1 MSAEQQRYKKIHR
14 EAVILAEAKKVLGFP
29 VTQSAASPVAHTA
42 ASVSGAEAR
51 AAVTALTTP
60 EADAAAREIY
70 ETYGLS
76 MTAVNAYLLRY
87 LRSKHLSVDDA
98 LAKLRRRRVFE
109 RTLPTISV
117 TPTTVA
123 ALRSGALHLLGN
135 DLEGRPILYV
145 NMSAFTLPTLE
156 LDEAQRLL
164 VILLEFMQAQCLLKN
179 NEDDAEA
186 RQQRAAAAASG
197 KPAGAQTVQEAEK
210 EATCHLQQFTLL
222 INEEGA
228 PWGTHES
235 FLRNSGTFFS
245 MFPKY
250 YPMMLGTV
258 LVLGASFEIRMAIK
272 ACVGNSPD
280 DVRDAVRMIDRPDL
294 ARFMHPHTIPVELGG
309 QKQVAGSA
317 MNFSEAVLRHWFTLT
332 SQMEDENAFSPSSAT
347 SVVGAAAGA
356 GAGGRGN
363 NNNNNNT
370 ATTSGDEGVKST
382 GNSDEERERR
392 THYQR
397 PLYVPPPPLG
407 TTQQLIS
414 RQRQVIELQ
423 HLSGVVTGVLAG
435 AASQKARKGEHRDGS
450 QKASDGAAKGK
461 GGGDGG
467 SRSPALPAG
476 GDASSVTSPLGTRKD
491 RKANAAAAAGGGR
504 SRGDEPTDDGV
515 CSELSGLDEDNEE
528 DDAQSGCGIESSGS
542 PFSNGGATSY
552 QMFTAASVSAASE
565 GETDFNATATTPTN
579 QNAAGVDHDAAAA
592 KYRPDGAVTPE
603 EASRYSA
610 NPDAAIAALRRERQ
624 RREQA
629 EQALLF
635 RDLGV
640 TLDLHNASTIEKEL
654 AALHQD
660 LNVLV
665 AEVLVKAEAAGK
677 RQKAPPT
684 LNQLLD
690 LTLTAFEGATSTPST
705 VPAMSL
711 AQPCQR
717 EAVNTSCCSFM

>member
-1 MSAEQQRYKKIHR
+1 MSAEQQRQKKIHR
-14 EAVILAEAKKVLGFP
+14 EAVILAETKKVLGFP
-29 VTQSAASPVAHTA
+29 VAKSAVSPVVTPASTA
-42 ASVSGAEAR
+42 KDADGR
-51 AAVTALTTP
+51 AAAAALNIP
-60 EADAAAREIY
+60 EGIAAAREIY
-70 ETYGLS
+70 DTYGLS

-135 DLEGRPILYV
+135 DLEGRPVLYV

-179 NEDDAEA
+179 NEDDAET
-186 RQQRAAAAASG
+186 RQQRAAASNGGAS
-197 KPAGAQTVQEAEK
+197 PEAQTIHEAEK
-210 EATCHLQQFTLL
+210 EATRHLQQFTLL

-280 DVRDAVRMIDRPDL
+280 DVRDAVRMIDRADL
-294 ARFMHPHTIPVELGG
+294 PSFMHPHTIPVELGG

-332 SQMEDENAFSPSSAT
+332 SQMEEEGTFSLSSAT
-347 SVVGAAAGA
+347 SVNGAAAAAAFVNAA
-356 GAGGRGN
+356 GATGFPDGEKVD
-363 NNNNNNT
+363 T
-370 ATTSGDEGVKST
+370 DSEEGL
-382 GNSDEERERR
+382 ERR
-392 THYQR
+392 AHYQR

-414 RQRQVIELQ
+414 RQRQTIELQ
-423 HLSGVVTGVLAG
+423 HLSGVVVTGLSSVW
-435 AASQKARKGEHRDGS
+435 
-450 QKASDGAAKGK
+450 
-461 GGGDGG
+461 GDGKVFKQPQRDIQRNTAPATAAATAAGLKSADGTATTRDNSISGPLG
-467 SRSPALPAG
+467 SRKEQKSSTGARPAHTEE
-476 GDASSVTSPLGTRKD
+476 V
-491 RKANAAAAAGGGR
+491 
-504 SRGDEPTDDGV
+504 TDDGV
-515 CSELSGLDEDNEE
+515 CSELSGVDDYDDDDVDHDDNNDRGGERGRNMSDFANE
-528 DDAQSGCGIESSGS
+528 RSGS
-542 PFSNGGATSY
+542 RFSNGGATTA
-552 QMFTAASVSAASE
+552 QMFTAASASIASE
-565 GETDFNATATTPTN
+565 GELETN
-579 QNAAGVDHDAAAA
+579 CTRGNAAAA
-592 KYRPDGAVTPE
+592 PATSPAAGTVTAE
-603 EASRYSA
+603 EVLRFTA

-624 RREQA
+624 CRVQA
-629 EQALLF
+629 QQALQF

-640 TLDLHNASTIEKEL
+640 NLDLRNASTIEKEL
-654 AALHQD
+654 AAQHQD

-665 AEVLVKAEAAGK
+665 AEVLLKAEAARK

-690 LTLTAFEGATSTPST
+690 LTLTAFEGATSTPSA
-705 VPAMSL
+705 VPAMAL

-717 EAVNTSCCSFM
+717 EPVSSGCCSFM

>member
-1 MSAEQQRYKKIHR
+1 VFVSLLHTLQTHSTEIIPFSRMSAEQQRLKKTHR

-29 VTQSAASPVAHTA
+29 VSQSAASPVTSA
-42 ASVSGAEAR
+42 ASASKDVDGR
-51 AAVTALTTP
+51 AAVAALTTA
-60 EADAAAREIY
+60 EGLTAARQIY
-70 ETYGLS
+70 EVYGLS

-179 NEDDAEA
+179 NEDDAVA
-186 RQQRAAAAASG
+186 RQEQAAAAAAG

-210 EATCHLQQFTLL
+210 EVTRHLQQFTLL

-258 LVLGASFEIRMAIK
+258 LVIGASFEVRMAIK

-294 ARFMHPHTIPVELGG
+294 ARFMSPHTIPVELGG
-309 QKQVAGSA
+309 QKQIAGSA

-332 SQMEDENAFSPSSAT
+332 SQMEEENATPACSAT
-347 SVVGAAAGA
+347 SVSAAALAGTTTTAKVAGSGEKKSGA
-356 GAGGRGN
+356 
-363 NNNNNNT
+363 
-370 ATTSGDEGVKST
+370 E
-382 GNSDEERERR
+382 SDDDRERR

-397 PLYVPPPPLG
+397 PLYVPPPPLA
-407 TTQQLIS
+407 TTQQLIA
-414 RQRQVIELQ
+414 RQRRTIELQ
-423 HLSGVVTGVLAG
+423 HLIGAVSGVAG
-435 AASQKARKGEHRDGS
+435 GANEVGKDTRSRHASPHRDAQKSANVGTSHSKSAASVSAQNGND
-450 QKASDGAAKGK
+450 
-461 GGGDGG
+461 
-467 SRSPALPAG
+467 PL
-476 GDASSVTSPLGTRKD
+476 TSPLGTRKEIIITTAVPTHPSAQD
-491 RKANAAAAAGGGR
+491 
-504 SRGDEPTDDGV
+504 STDDGV
-515 CSELSGLDEDNEE
+515 CSELSAVDDEEQDVSDNDEAHE
-528 DDAQSGCGIESSGS
+528 PSGS
-542 PFSNGGATSY
+542 PLSNGGPTTNQMHTVASLSAVSEEETEFHNGSLSGAATYTAAGAMNQEEISH
-552 QMFTAASVSAASE
+552 FTANPEAA
-565 GETDFNATATTPTN
+565 
-579 QNAAGVDHDAAAA
+579 V
-592 KYRPDGAVTPE
+592 
-603 EASRYSA
+603 
-610 NPDAAIAALRRERQ
+610 AALRRERQ
-624 RREQA
+624 RRAQA
-629 EQALLF
+629 EQALQF

-640 TLDLHNASTIEKEL
+640 TLNLCNATTIEKEL

-690 LTLTAFEGATSTPST
+690 ITLTAFEGATSMPST
-705 VPAMSL
+705 VPAMAL
-711 AQPCQR
+711 AQPRQR
-717 EAVNTSCCSFM
+717 EAVSSGCCSFM